1 MFKGLPFAKG
11 LAEIGHRVEVV
22 TGFPNYP
29 AGKIY
34 PGYRIRASQRE
45 NIDSIPVLR
54 LPLFPSHSN
63 SAIGRIANYISFGA
77 SAALFAPLQI
87 ERPDV
92 IYVYNLVTLGL
103 AARLARRFHGCRVL
117 LDVQDLWPESVLS
130 SGMMKNRWLCR
141 ILQKWCATEY
151 ALPDH
156 ITVLSPGFKR
166 RLIEQGVPARK
177 IDVVYNWCEEIPIIP
192 GESER
197 RKLRRELSFE
207 GRFVVLFAGTMGKVQ
222 ALDRVIAAA
231 VAMRERHPTILFSF
245 LGGGVEVERLKLLS
259 QGQPNVRFMPKC
271 ALAEAM
277 RVISAADALLVHLKD
292 DPLFGITIPSKTQAY
307 MYAGKPIL
315 MGVRGDAA
323 DLVKQAGSGI
333 VFEPENVE
341 SLIAA
346 VEEMFEKQDEERSQM
361 GARGRAFYLKH
372 LCFAEGLRRFDGLF
386 HRLVES
392 RRYLDENLV

>member
-63 SAIGRIANYISFGA
+63 STLGRIANYISFGA
-77 SAALFAPLQI
+77 SAALLAPLQI

-92 IYVYNLVTLGL
+92 IYVYNLITLGL
-103 AARLARRFHGCRVL
+103 AARLARRFHGCSVL

-130 SGMMKNRWLCR
+130 SGMMKNRWMRR
-141 ILQKWCATEY
+141 ILQRWCAAEY
-151 ALPDH
+151 ARPDH
-156 ITVLSPGFKR
+156 ITVLSPGFKQ
-166 RLIEQGVPARK
+166 RLLEQGVPARK
-177 IDVVYNWCEEIPIIP
+177 VDVVYNWCEEIPINLAA
-192 GESER
+192 SEKR
-197 RKLRRELSFE
+197 QLRRELCFE
-207 GRFVVLFAGTMGKVQ
+207 GRFVVLFAGTMGRVQ
-222 ALDRVIAAA
+222 ALDVAIAAA
-231 VAMRERHPTILFSF
+231 AAVRDRCPTILFAF
-245 LGGGVEVERLKLLS
+245 LGGGVDVARLKSLA

-271 ALAEAM
+271 SVPEAM

-307 MYAGKPIL
+307 LYAGKPIL

-333 VFEPENVE
+333 AFEPENLE
-341 SLIAA
+341 SLVGA
-346 VEEMFEKQDEERSQM
+346 VEEMFGKTDLERSQM
-361 GARGRAFYLKH
+361 GVRGRAFYLKR
-372 LCFAEGLRRFDGLF
+372 LSFAEGLQRFNGLF
-386 HRLVES
+386 QRLIES